1 MSLETIGSLVA
12 LALVDSTSFGTLLV
26 PLLLVLA
33 NRRIAWRPMGIY
45 LGTVLLFYFVVGVAL
60 VLGLDAILT
69 TVDGLAEN
77 RALRWAEL
85 GLGIALFA
93 LSWRFDGKGKENPKD
108 RRSRLA
114 GVAQQPRAMVALAL
128 SATLVEVATMVPY
141 LAAIGL
147 IARDGAPVAVDVV
160 VLFGYC
166 VVMILPALVILALA
180 TVLGDRIWPRL
191 ERFGGWMDRQTA
203 SAMGWIVGIVGFF
216 IAADAA
222 SFLFRDDESGDA
234 SAGMIRLLVYL

>member
-12 LALVDSTSFGTLLV
+12 LAVVDSTSFGTLLV

-33 NRRIAWRPMGIY
+33 ARRVAWRAMGIY
-45 LGTVLLFYFVVGVAL
+45 LGTVLLFYFLVGVAL
-60 VLGLDAILT
+60 LLGLGAILSA
-69 TVDGLAEN
+69 VDGLAEN
-77 RALRWAEL
+77 RPLRWAEL
-85 GLGIALFA
+85 GLGVALFA
-93 LSWRFDGKGKENPKD
+93 VSFRLGGRSSGGN

-128 SATLVEVATMVPY
+128 SATVVELATMVPY

-147 IARDGAPVAVDVV
+147 IARDDAPVALDLT

-166 VVMILPALVILALA
+166 LVMILPALVVLMLASLF
-180 TVLGDRIWPRL
+180 GDRLWARL
-191 ERFGGWMDRQTA
+191 QRFGDWMDRQTA

-216 IAADAA
+216 IAADAV
-222 SFLFRDDESGDA
+222 SFLFGDNDSGDA
-234 SAGMIRLLVYL
+234 PAGLIGLLVSI